1 MSFENI
7 FRTLSAESN
16 LVDSTRIN
24 KLNKTAFDLRLEN
37 PSKTIILAD
46 SSLKLA
52 IIANYISGIGEAYRV
67 KGIGYSNLNDIEQA
81 VKYYIE
87 ALKYFRKKK

>member
-52 IIANYISGIGEAYRV
+52 IIANYISGIGEAYRTGC
-67 KGIGYSNLNDIEQA
+67 KILYRG
-81 VKYYIE
+81 
-87 ALKYFRKKK
+87 LKILQKKK